1 MKRRKLTALLMAA
14 LMLASVTACGGAP
27 AASQEAEPPDL
38 TGVWEQA
45 NDAGNGYIQKA
56 QIQGDV
62 MEVYWIDS
70 DTDTEALY
78 WAGSFTPPET
88 AEEPYTWTSEND
100 TEKTG
105 YAIMASTSDTKDFT
119 YNAGKI
125 SYEVSI
131 QGVSWT
137 VELKKVEGAVPDID
151 TGDSSADSSEA
162 VTEQPDAEPAET
174 AYEVGDTWTVDGQW
188 ELTVTGVEEVE
199 PSQYDDDPPAVLYKV
214 SYSYTNLGYDDGVT
228 EGLYLALN
236 SGSVVDSTGVMGE
249 EHYGDEMEYPDY
261 APVGATCDAVF
272 YVGLDNPG
280 AFSITLSEYDSEYN
294 LHRATFQ
301 LDPQGGSAPAEGGE
315 TGETGGSDASQTGG
329 TVTLGELTLTL
340 PDQASYTEMEPGAVG
355 QIVLEE
361 GKRQATI
368 IVSDLD
374 SFGAE
379 DADILNRMMIAAAL
393 EGIDVLSQDD
403 YTMEVVGET
412 AQVSICDVN
421 QNDVSQVW
429 TLVALFHNGTQYL
442 FNYAITLDAAGDS
455 TDFFDMLETATFA
468 S

>member
-188 ELTVTGVEEVE
+188 ELTVTGVYQVE
-199 PSQYDDDPPAVLYKV
+199 PGPYDEDPPAVIYQID
-214 SYSYTNLGYDDGVT
+214 YTYTNLGFDNGT
-228 EGLYLALN
+228 SGLNLN
-236 SGSVVDSTGVMGE
+236 LLLGSIVDSEGMMGDA
-249 EHYGDEMEYPDY
+249 HDYIEYPDDV
-261 APVGATCDAVF
+261 PQGATSEVSVS
-272 YVGLDNPG
+272 VGLDHPG
-280 AFSITLSEYDSEYN
+280 TFTIDFTMFDDQRN
-294 LHRATFQ
+294 LHDALFRLEPSEAPVTTEEEPAQ
-301 LDPQGGSAPAEGGE
+301 PPQITEGEPA
-315 TGETGGSDASQTGG
+315 QTGG
-329 TVTLGELTLTL
+329 TLTVGEMSLTL
-340 PDQASYTEMEPGAVG
+340 PDYAAYSETEAGTSWRVELDPGVRQFTIVLADMSSFDAENADIWNQMMVAAVLDNCDEVSSQDSYTVTVA
-355 QIVLEE
+355 
-361 GKRQATI
+361 
-368 IVSDLD
+368 
-374 SFGAE
+374 
-379 DADILNRMMIAAAL
+379 
-393 EGIDVLSQDD
+393 
-403 YTMEVVGET
+403 GET
-412 AQVSICDVN
+412 AQMALCEV
-421 QNDVSQVW
+421 
-429 TLVALFHNGTQYL
+429 TLNGVPQTFIVTALMHNGTQYV
-442 FNYAITLDAAGDS
+442 FTYAQAQGATGDS
-455 TDFFDMLETATFA
+455 TDFMEILNSAAFTA
-468 S
+468 